1 MVDDMKKRFRAKK
14 KIRFINIFIFLLI
27 MLITFCSFKIMK
39 RLEPLFLL
47 TEDYR
52 MFTLDFDRND
62 MLMKNGFKLV
72 EEVTTPVFNE
82 VIKKEEEIKPR
93 KKIYIYNTHQ
103 SEEYHEFN
111 VLLAAQE
118 LKRLLSDFGID
129 AIVEETNITEEVK
142 KHNYTY
148 SQSYRITKELMGKH
162 LDDNISLFIDL
173 HRDSSNKNVTTANIS
188 GVDYAKLMF
197 VVGAKHETYMDNYR
211 VSDEIN
217 KMIKN
222 NNASLSRGILLRKGS
237 SYNQEVAPNVVL
249 IELGG
254 PYNTKDEV
262 LNTLQILAKSIYEYL
277 EE

>member
-27 MLITFCSFKIMK
+27 MFITFCSFKIMK
-39 RLEPLFLL
+39 RVEPLFLL

-52 MFTLDFDRND
+52 MFTLDFNRND
-62 MLMKNGFKLV
+62 ILMKNGFKLV
-72 EEVTTPVFNE
+72 EESTKPVFNE
-82 VIKKEEEIKPR
+82 VIKMEETKPR

-103 SEEYHEFN
+103 SEEYLDFN
-111 VLLAAQE
+111 VLLAAKE
-118 LKRLLSDFGID
+118 LKSLLGDLEID
-129 AIVEETNITEEVK
+129 VIVEETNITDEVK

-148 SQSYRITKELMGKH
+148 SQSYRVTKKLMSNH
-162 LDDNISLFIDL
+162 LNEGISLFIDL
-173 HRDSSNKNVTTANIS
+173 HRDSSNKSITTANID

-197 VVGAKHETYMDNYR
+197 VVGSKHETYMDNYR

-222 NNASLSRGILLRKGS
+222 NNANLSRGILLRKGS
-237 SYNQEVAPNVVL
+237 SYNQEVAPNVIL

-254 PYNTKDEV
+254 PYNTKNEI
-262 LNTLQILAKSIYEYL
+262 LNTLQVLAKSIYEYL